1 MSTTSNNDVSFNYVY
16 EKHDN
21 TIYNIYCYCEAFR
34 YDNKNLIL
42 VNWSTFYLPTIY
54 DWNSDYISIHMNTQ
68 VSKLVDIKSDDIEI
82 YLSCD
87 IINVK
92 SY

>member
-1 MSTTSNNDVSFNYVY
+1 MMFPLIMYSVY

-21 TIYNIYCYCEAFR
+21 TIYNIDCCEAFR